1 MAQQSRSPI
10 TDPKQWAH
18 TQWNTTQLKDARR
31 TKRAVQL
38 GAAIASNS
46 AGSLPQQTHRS
57 WGDLK
62 AAYRLL
68 NESDVTY
75 TAVCTPH
82 WEATRSAVQHSITPT
97 LFIQDTTTFNFSSQ
111 RSITGLGYTGDAC
124 GHGCE
129 MQSCMVVI
137 PDEHNPEIIGLAH
150 QTIWTRPNRVQ
161 PKDTQTAR
169 RQRRTEADIWAETLE
184 AIGVVPEGAHWVS
197 VGDRG
202 SDVFSYIRRAK
213 ALSWDCLL
221 RVTQDRVIT
230 TADHGTQ
237 RLKQWIRTCP
247 AKLQKHIT
255 LRGRSGKRKQAVT
268 LEITWE
274 AIVLQ
279 PPQHR
284 PDEQTP
290 IPGWI
295 IRCWNAAED
304 MEWIL
309 FSTVPITDE
318 TGALTQVSWYEH
330 RWLIEE
336 YHKCL
341 KTGCA
346 AEDRQLMTAH
356 GLFALFGFLSITAV
370 RLLQLRQLAR
380 STPDVPA
387 EHIVDPLLVKLIAKK
402 LHRSPHLTVKQFWHG
417 VAKLGGFIGRK
428 SDGEPGWQ
436 TIWKG
441 WNELSLIYWGA
452 EWMREEYEKK
462 MV

>member
-1 MAQQSRSPI
+1 MPLQTTAVI
-10 TDPKQWAH
+10 TNPRQWAG
-18 TQWNTTQLKDARR
+18 QQFSTTQLGDNRR
-31 TKRAVQL
+31 TRRAVQL

-46 AGSLPQQTHRS
+46 AGSLPQQTQHS

-68 NESDVTY
+68 NATAVTY
-75 TAVCTPH
+75 TAISTPH
-82 WEATRSAVQHSITPT
+82 WEATRAAAQHSTT
-97 LFIQDTTTFNFSSQ
+97 LFIQDTTTLNFSSQ

-129 MQSCMVVI
+129 LHSCLAVL
-137 PDEHNPEIIGLAH
+137 PDEHNPVIIGLAQ
-150 QTIWTRPNRVQ
+150 QTIWARPNTVQ

-184 AIGVVPEGAHWVS
+184 AIGVVPHGSHWVS

-202 SDVFSYIRRAK
+202 SDVFSYLRRARV
-213 ALSWDCLL
+213 LGWDCLL
-221 RVTQDRVIT
+221 RVTQDRLIT
-230 TADHGTQ
+230 TADQGTQ
-237 RLKQWIRTCP
+237 RLKQWIRTR
-247 AKLQKHIT
+247 ATKLQKHLT
-255 LRGRSGKRKQAVT
+255 LRGRSGKQKRDVV
-268 LEITWE
+268 LDITWE
-274 AIVLQ
+274 AIGLQ

-290 IPGWI
+290 ITGWI
-295 IRCWNAAED
+295 MRCWNDDEEL
-304 MEWIL
+304 EWIL
-309 FSTVPITDE
+309 FSTVPVLNAQD
-318 TGALTQVSWYEH
+318 ALTQVSWYEH

-346 AEDRQLMTAH
+346 AEDRQLMTAD
-356 GLFALFGFLSITAV
+356 GLFALLGFLSITAV

-387 EHIVDPLLVKLIAKK
+387 EQLVDALLVQLVAKR
-402 LHRSPHLTVKQFWHG
+402 LHRSPQLTVKQFWHG

-436 TIWKG
+436 TIWIG
-441 WNELSLIYWGA
+441 WNQLSLIYWGA
-452 EWMREEYEKK
+452 QWMQAAYEQK
-462 MV
+462 MG